1 MLIVL
6 IFWIS
11 IFSIAILEFM
21 GLVSTVMAVW
31 SIACLSICAMI
42 LYSLSISLY
51 PRRVK
56 YDDCTDIK
64 WLFVYMILGII
75 ALYYVV
81 YYTASMM
88 WGYTAGIY
96 IASGF
101 LLTGS
106 LICILL
112 FCYIQIKFLR
122 RIKCEDCKGMILFNN
137 GLTKE
142 CTIKAHPVPYDTR
155 LTPILI
161 YPYCAFENP
170 DGKCTCFIRK
180 DKNS

>member
-106 LICILL
+106 SVCILRIW
-112 FCYIQIKFLR
+112 YIQIKFLHI
-122 RIKCEDCKGMILFNN
+122 IKCENCAGITTSRSIYTCSFRKYPSPRSNLMF
-137 GLTKE
+137 
-142 CTIKAHPVPYDTR
+142 PP
-155 LTPILI
+155 LI
-161 YPYCAFENP
+161 EPLCALENP
-170 DGKCTCFIRK
+170 DGKCTSFIHK